1 MAVRG
6 RVASFMPAV
15 RIEPPRKGRGAGD
28 NLPHRFTTTERT
40 ADGDA
45 LDAQQREGEML
56 PPLATEVTV
65 ETARSILS
73 YNDSPDLGFD
83 RAINPHRGCEHGC
96 VYCYARPTHS
106 YLNLSP
112 GLDFETQLVAK
123 LNAAELLRRELA
135 ARSYAPQTIVLGAAT
150 DAYQPVERDLR
161 ITRQIVEVLAQT
173 RHPLSIVTKANLVER
188 DLDLLAPMAADGLVA
203 VAVSITTLD
212 HELSRKLEP
221 RAASPQRRLRTV
233 ETLARAGVPTVVN
246 FAPVIPF
253 INEPELEQVLTAART
268 AGAVGGFYT
277 VLRLPWEVSPL
288 FQQWLADHYPLRAE
302 RVMNRV
308 RDMRGGR
315 DYDAD
320 FKTRMNGEGP
330 WAALIRTRFDK
341 ACARL
346 GLSRKAPELRR
357 DLFRPPAAPTAQL
370 SLL

>member
-6 RVASFMPAV
+6 RVGPFTPAV

-28 NLPHRFTTTERT
+28 NLPHRFTTTECE
-40 ADGDA
+40 ADGDT
-45 LDAQQREGEML
+45 LDALAREGETL
-56 PPLATEVTV
+56 PPLATEVTF
-65 ETARSILS
+65 EAARSILS

-83 RAINPHRGCEHGC
+83 RAINPYRGCEHGC

-112 GLDFETQLVAK
+112 GLDFETRLVAK
-123 LNAAELLRRELA
+123 PNAADLLRRELA
-135 ARSYAPQTIVLGAAT
+135 ARGYVPQVIVLGAAT
-150 DAYQPVERDLR
+150 DAYQPVERELK
-161 ITRQIVEVLAQT
+161 IARQIIEVLAQT
-173 RHPLSIVTKANLVER
+173 RHPLSIVTKGSLVER

-212 HELSRKLEP
+212 HDLSRKLEP

-253 INEPELEQVLTAART
+253 INEPELEQVLAAARD
-268 AGAVGGFYT
+268 AGAIGGFYT
-277 VLRLPWEVSPL
+277 VLRLPWEVNPL

-308 RDMRGGR
+308 REMRGGR

-320 FKTRMNGEGP
+320 FKTRMKGEGI
-330 WAALIRTRFDK
+330 WSALIRTRFDK

-357 DLFRPPAAPTAQL
+357 DLFQPPTLPTAQL